1 MDLTNI
7 HRILHSKTKEYTF
20 YLATHGSFS
29 KIDHILGYK
38 TNLYEYKKMEIT
50 PHILPDHKA
59 IKLRTDNK

>member
-38 TNLYEYKKMEIT
+38 TDFYTFKSIK
-50 PHILPDHKA
+50 ILFVSY
-59 IKLRTDNK
+59 LTTMQ